1 MKKPRVVKTVKNA
14 KALKKYALEHGAEV
28 KDDIGNVFNAG
39 GKKIE
44 KKSIPRPDTSIPK
57 KIEPEKP
64 SAGEALLAK
73 TIEDVSVNTAKIL
86 EGIQKQI
93 SEIQFNAAEPI
104 TEWVFDI
111 VRNNDEFL
119 SLKQITAKAVIPKR
133 TIN

>member
-1 MKKPRVVKTVKNA
+1 MKKKRVIKTVKTA
-14 KALKKYALEHGAEV
+14 GELQKYALKEGAEITNESG
-28 KDDIGNVFNAG
+28 KKFNAG

-44 KKSIPRPDTSIPK
+44 KKSIPRPSTPK

-119 SLKQITAKAVIPKR
+119 SLKQITAKAVMPKR
-133 TIN
+133 TLN